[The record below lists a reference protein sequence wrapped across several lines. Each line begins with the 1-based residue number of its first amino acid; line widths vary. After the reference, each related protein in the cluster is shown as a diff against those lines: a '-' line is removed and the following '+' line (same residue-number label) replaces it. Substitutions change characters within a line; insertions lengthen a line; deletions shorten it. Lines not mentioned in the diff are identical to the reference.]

1 MKRRLWLSFV
11 LVCCLLAVH
20 TPVHAAP
27 SGQANPSSQ
36 YTVGDC
42 SKVDKNQLRDEI
54 EKHALDVIANNSAP
68 LAIDSLVERKW
79 AEMGMD
85 AAVDAAVTQ
94 AVENLGSQEAYLD
107 KFISGWW
114 GEKAQEYAE
123 RIANDAFASP
133 AFKAKLETLSA
144 AIGTD
149 VARQVEGQFAQA
161 ASIALL
167 CLKEYVGVQY
177 SQTLFSAFERSVQLD
192 TQQVDLT
199 VAATPV
205 LSAVDQHGLALAGV
219 GTILVT
225 QLTYR
230 LAQKLSEKIAQR
242 VAGKV
247 VGRVLGKA
255 GSTLIPVAG
264 WIIGIAMIAY
274 DLWEGTQGALP
285 QIQEALQ
292 SEEVKAKIRDE
303 IATAIKDDLPDQA
316 ALIALETS
324 VSLVEQWQGFC
335 DQFGDVCTAADQNT
349 DFRGLLNLVALDELD
364 QLAGLVGWF
373 MNQAGRAQFDA
384 AVADGSFETLL
395 ALPDATVEAIVADER
410 PAEVLAWLQLAGEDL
425 PKVIEYR
432 VHRLAVPEEFDAR
445 TLAALL
451 AVGDSDG
458 IQKLLKLAPVQR
470 ASLLTLPADTMKT
483 LATSQPATQLA
494 SLANYMLEPV
504 QPAGAGALV
513 AEEVVQGKARVEEV
527 DGVAVVIT
535 GTDVAQ
541 SVALATVATPLP
553 VKTDVANPSSANAA
567 QSSSLPGATA
577 GWLPNLLLVALLA
590 IGVAGTAVYGVRY
603 QQRRTKGEGQ

>member
-1 MKRRLWLSFV
+1 MRHKAWVSLL
-11 LVCCLLAVH
+11 LVCSLLASY

-27 SGQANPSSQ
+27 SGQAGPSSQ

-54 EKHALDVIANNSAP
+54 EQHALDVIANNSAP

-94 AVENLGSQEAYLD
+94 AVENLGNQEAYLD

-123 RIANDAFASP
+123 RVSNDAFASP
-133 AFKAKLETLSA
+133 VFKAKLETLSA
-144 AIGTD
+144 AIGAD

-177 SQTLFSAFERSVQLD
+177 SQALFSAFERSVQVD
-192 TQQVDLT
+192 TQQVDLAVT
-199 VAATPV
+199 TAPI

-255 GSTLIPVAG
+255 GSSLIPVAG

-335 DQFGDVCTAADQNT
+335 DQYGDVCAAADQNPN
-349 DFRGLLNLVALDELD
+349 FRGLLNLVALDELD
-364 QLAGLVGWF
+364 RLAGLVGWF
-373 MNQAGRAQFDA
+373 MNRAGRTLFDT
-384 AVADGSFETLL
+384 AVDDGSFEALL
-395 ALPDATVEAIVADER
+395 TLPDATVDALIADEQ
-410 PAEVLAWLQLAGEDL
+410 PGEVVAWLQLAGDNL
-425 PKVIEYR
+425 PKVFEYR
-432 VHRLAVPEEFDAR
+432 VHRLAVPEEFDAQ
-445 TLAALL
+445 TLSSLL
-451 AVGDSDG
+451 AIGDGDG
-458 IQKLLKLAPVQR
+458 VQKLLKLAPVQR
-470 ASLLTLPADTMKT
+470 NSLLTLPADTMKT
-483 LATSQPATQLA
+483 LATSQPATRLA
-494 SLANYMLEPV
+494 TLANYMLAPE
-504 QPAGAGALV
+504 QPAGSGAQV
-513 AEEVVQGKARVEEV
+513 AEEVVQGKVTVEEMG
-527 DGVAVVIT
+527 GVAVVVT
-535 GTDVAQ
+535 ATD
-541 SVALATVATPLP
+541 
-553 VKTDVANPSSANAA
+553 AA
-567 QSSSLPGATA
+567 QDAAIASASTPMPVETSLALQVSADPAQAPSQHGEET
-577 GWLPNLLLVALLA
+577 GWLPNLLILALLA
-590 IGVAGTAVYGVRY
+590 FGVTGTAVYGVRNY
-603 QQRRTKGEGQ
+603 RARNR